1 MEPGDTDKLKTCR
14 HGRMVAS
21 NRSRTDNSEQVMQR
35 PQAILI
41 AVIAGNPPARFHAQL
56 AGEWAALAEESLER
70 AYGDDEPEYSEADLV
85 P

>member
-1 MEPGDTDKLKTCR
+1 MIEKLSLTQLIEAASSLDKP
-14 HGRMVAS
+14 
-21 NRSRTDNSEQVMQR
+21 E
-35 PQAILI
+35 QAILI
-41 AVIAGNPPARFHAQL
+41 AAIAGQNSGHAGNPPARFHAQL

>member
-1 MEPGDTDKLKTCR
+1 MIRKLSLTQLIEAASSLDKP
-14 HGRMVAS
+14 
-21 NRSRTDNSEQVMQR
+21 E
-35 PQAILI
+35 QAILI
-41 AVIAGNPPARFHAQL
+41 AAIAGQNSGHAGNPPALFHAQL

>member
-1 MEPGDTDKLKTCR
+1 
-14 HGRMVAS
+14 
-21 NRSRTDNSEQVMQR
+21 MQR